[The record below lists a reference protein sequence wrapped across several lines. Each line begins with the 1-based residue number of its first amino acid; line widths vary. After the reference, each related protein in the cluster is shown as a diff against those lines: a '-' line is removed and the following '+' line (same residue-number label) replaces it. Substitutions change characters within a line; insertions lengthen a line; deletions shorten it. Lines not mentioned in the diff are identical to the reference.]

1 MAKTKLKTKSGARK
15 RFKVTAGGIKRKRA
29 FRNHILTKKTQKS
42 KRQLRSNI
50 LVNESDV
57 KSVRRML
64 RLKLT

>member
-50 LVNESDV
+50 LVKESDV